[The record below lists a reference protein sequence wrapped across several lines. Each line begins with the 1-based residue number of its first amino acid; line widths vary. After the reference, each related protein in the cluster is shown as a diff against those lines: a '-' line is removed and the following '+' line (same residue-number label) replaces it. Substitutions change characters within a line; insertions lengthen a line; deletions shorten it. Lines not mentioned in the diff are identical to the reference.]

1 MESSNPLGEKE
12 KPKGKDWSRN
22 LSSYSLTP
30 AVGRDDKFPTRKEVP
45 DRIRVVC
52 IRPADVRSDRS
63 KKNDPAAGSDRRRVS
78 QRPSTCA
85 RGQAEVWAS
94 ESERSGMTKKGLFL
108 PVPVRETWP
117 PPRL

>member
-12 KPKGKDWSRN
+12 NPKGKGWSRN
-22 LSSYSLTP
+22 VSSFYSLTP

-63 KKNDPAAGSDRRRVS
+63 KRNDPAAGSDRRRVS

-85 RGQAEVWAS
+85 RGQPEVWGW
-94 ESERSGMTKKGLFL
+94 ESEGRGMTKEG
-108 PVPVRETWP
+108 R
-117 PPRL
+117 